1 MLTVFFLPSGSS
13 YITHTNRFPSSTEVL
28 LKETFNE
35 IILNMTHKS
44 AGLKEYNF
52 SSSQAAEKALK
63 AAQYTVDT
71 YRTRVHDL
79 VEICCDLNDPELLD
93 LARQLERLVG
103 GSTRMRYPDRMC
115 FPQIP
120 NEVYSAE
127 LAQQALQL
135 AKEIVAC
142 VQSRIT

>member
-1 MLTVFFLPSGSS
+1 M
-13 YITHTNRFPSSTEVL
+13 L
-28 LKETFNE
+28 LKETFNG
-35 IILNMTHKS
+35 INLNMTHKS
-44 AGLKEYNF
+44 TGLKFSIF

-93 LARQLERLVG
+93 LAWQLERLVG

-127 LAQQALQL
+127 MAQQALQL
-135 AKEIVAC
+135 AKKIVAR

>member
-1 MLTVFFLPSGSS
+1 M
-13 YITHTNRFPSSTEVL
+13 NRFLSLDEV
-28 LKETFNE
+28 LKETLNA
-35 IILNMTHKS
+35 IDLNMTQKS
-44 AGLKEYNF
+44 KGAEVFYFF

-71 YRTRVHDL
+71 DRTRVHNL
-79 VEICCDLNDPELLD
+79 EENCHDLNDPELLN
-93 LARQLERLVG
+93 LARQLECLVG
-103 GSTRMRYPDRMC
+103 DSTCMRYPDRMR

-127 LAQQALQL
+127 MAQQALQL
-135 AKEIVAC
+135 VRKIVAH

>member
-1 MLTVFFLPSGSS
+1 MLNITKKSTGLEFLICSS
-13 YITHTNRFPSSTEVL
+13 W
-28 LKETFNE
+28 
-35 IILNMTHKS
+35 
-44 AGLKEYNF
+44 
-52 SSSQAAEKALK
+52 QAAEKALK

-103 GSTRMRYPDRMC
+103 GSTHMRYPDRMC

>member
-1 MLTVFFLPSGSS
+1 M
-13 YITHTNRFPSSTEVL
+13 L
-28 LKETFNE
+28 LKETFNG
-35 IILNMTHKS
+35 INLNMTHKS
-44 AGLKEYNF
+44 TGLKFSIF

-93 LARQLERLVG
+93 LAWQLERLVG

-135 AKEIVAC
+135 AEEIVVC

>member
-1 MLTVFFLPSGSS
+1 M
-13 YITHTNRFPSSTEVL
+13 
-28 LKETFNE
+28 
-35 IILNMTHKS
+35 
-44 AGLKEYNF
+44 
-52 SSSQAAEKALK
+52 K

-103 GSTRMRYPDRMC
+103 GSTHMRYPDRMC

-135 AKEIVAC
+135 AKEIVTC
-142 VQSRIT
+142 VQSRIKVRA